1 MNQNFIPMKV
11 AVIGSRTFNNYELL
25 KTTLEKYNISNVV
38 SGGAKGADKLSEAYA
53 KEFNI
58 ETTIFLPNWEKFGK
72 SAGFKRNNDIVQNA
86 ELIIA
91 FWDGIS
97 KGTKSSID
105 IAKKLN
111 KEVVIVSF

>member
-1 MNQNFIPMKV
+1 MKV

-25 KTTLEKYNISNVV
+25 KTTLEKYKISNVV
-38 SGGAKGADKLSEAYA
+38 SGGAKGADKLSEEYA

-58 ETTIFLPNWEKFGK
+58 PTTIFLPNWEKFGK
-72 SAGFKRNNDIVQNA
+72 SAGFKRNHHIIQNA
-86 ELIIA
+86 ETVIA

-105 IAKKLN
+105 IAKKFN
-111 KEVVIVSF
+111 KEVIIVCF

>member
-1 MNQNFIPMKV
+1 MKV

-25 KTTLEKYNISNVV
+25 KATLEKYNISNVV
-38 SGGAKGADKLSEAYA
+38 SGGAKGADKLSEEYA

-58 ETTIFLPNWEKFGK
+58 PTTIFLPNWEKFGK
-72 SAGFKRNNDIVQNA
+72 SAGFKRNHDIIQNA
-86 ELIIA
+86 DMVIA

-111 KEVVIVSF
+111 KEVVIVPFLGT